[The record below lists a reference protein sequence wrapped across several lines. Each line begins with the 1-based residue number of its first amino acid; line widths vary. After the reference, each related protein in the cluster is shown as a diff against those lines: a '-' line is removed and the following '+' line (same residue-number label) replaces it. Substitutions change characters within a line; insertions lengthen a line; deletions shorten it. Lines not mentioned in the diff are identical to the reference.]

1 MWTRPFSNDMRA
13 SKTTHLMFTSNYLE
27 NYKLKELIAALYGHE
42 RSMQVVS
49 FGCCVLDVCYIGYI
63 RLVISYWCCVYVRGD
78 NAPGNACPWTFLSAT
93 CSQQMSYAE
102 VECAEET
109 FLLAET
115 DRIALWTFYGQ
126 KIRKYFPQILSRT
139 WMKIKKKQQ
148 EQQQHKVAA
157 AVVFFFLFIH
167 DLDKICGKCFLIFWP

>member
-1 MWTRPFSNDMRA
+1 
-13 SKTTHLMFTSNYLE
+13 
-27 NYKLKELIAALYGHE
+27 
-42 RSMQVVS
+42 MQVVS

-78 NAPGNACPWTFLSAT
+78 NAPGNVCPWTFLPAT

-157 AVVFFFLFIH
+157 AVVFFFLYSRSRQNLRKMFSDFLTI
-167 DLDKICGKCFLIFWP
+167 KCRAQCNSVGFCSLCDVILRWDNN